1 MNNLRTFGML
11 RGDNEK
17 CLVGGLP
24 NADPYADIDTSKYST
39 LVLDA
44 YAASDPGVPSKYK
57 VPVNEIKTL
66 DSNDERFLDQALMKI
81 IRPTLQRNSP
91 RSHTKNPGGSTGM
104 DKTYRRQT
112 SCTDFEANTGGQHH
126 VQAVTSSLLTGVGLI
141 ITTVLCFTR

>member
-11 RGDNEK
+11 RGEIMKNVWSEDYQT
-17 CLVGGLP
+17 P
-24 NADPYADIDTSKYST
+24 IRTPISIRQKYST

-81 IRPTLQRNSP
+81 AGQPT
-91 RSHTKNPGGSTGM
+91 K
-104 DKTYRRQT
+104 
-112 SCTDFEANTGGQHH
+112 E
-126 VQAVTSSLLTGVGLI
+126 
-141 ITTVLCFTR
+141 